1 MLRRVSTQVGPVLV
15 LAVSCWILYAA
26 PARARS
32 SGEDVDDEAAA
43 VADGAPP
50 GPLRRAGGWV
60 ARKTLALEPTDPSR
74 WRDLP
79 LSFGR
84 RVLWDAG
91 YLLTAPTRWDR
102 CDWTRFALFAAATGG
117 TLLVDDP
124 IDVASREHNPRSQSE
139 ADAEDNIQ
147 KFAELPGIAAVLGGG
162 YVYGLIA
169 GNEEAKRMT
178 IDTGE
183 ALLLSS
189 VILVE
194 PLKLVTGRARP
205 REGNGP
211 YHWFAGGASFPS
223 GHTTAAFS
231 LATGVSEYAHYDL
244 RVAVPMYA
252 LATGV
257 GVARIRADAHFL
269 SDVFVGATRGVL
281 TTKAVIWL
289 RGRRRQRHD
298 RRSGLVV
305 APMVDRD
312 VRGVQVVVPF

>member
-1 MLRRVSTQVGPVLV
+1 MLRRASMRVAPVLFLVFSCRV
-15 LAVSCWILYAA
+15 LCAA
-26 PARARS
+26 PVHART
-32 SGEDVDDEAAA
+32 SGEGVDDEAAP
-43 VADGAPP
+43 VAESSPS
-50 GPLRRAGGWV
+50 GPLRRAGEWV
-60 ARKTLALEPTDPSR
+60 ARQTLALEPTDPSQ

-79 LSFGR
+79 LSLGR

-102 CDWTRFALFAAATGG
+102 CDWTRFALFATATGG
-117 TLLVDDP
+117 ALLLDDP

-139 ADAEDNIQ
+139 GDVEDAIQ

-162 YVYGLIA
+162 YAYSLVT
-169 GNEEAKRMT
+169 GNEEARRMT

-189 VILVE
+189 VVLVE

-205 REGNGP
+205 REGRGP
-211 YHWFAGGASFPS
+211 YHWFAGGTSFPS

-269 SDVFVGATRGVL
+269 SDVFVGATLGIL
-281 TTKAVIWL
+281 TTKSVIWL
-289 RGRRRQRHD
+289 SDQRRQRHD
-298 RRSGLVV
+298 RLSGIVV